1 MSAANARRSG
11 RIDRG
16 RDGGAPGATRAGEQ
30 IARRGSGVGVCDT
43 LCLSKL
49 SYFADWLVKGGSL

>member
-43 LCLSKL
+43 LCLFD
-49 SYFADWLVKGGSL
+49 FADWLVKGGSL